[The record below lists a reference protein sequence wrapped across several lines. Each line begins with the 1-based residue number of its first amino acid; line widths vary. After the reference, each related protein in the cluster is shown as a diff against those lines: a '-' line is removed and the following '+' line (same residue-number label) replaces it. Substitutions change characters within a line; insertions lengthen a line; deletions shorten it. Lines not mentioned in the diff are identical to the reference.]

1 MSVPRRTIL
10 AACAAGMLAG
20 CSTFDDVFLP
30 PADEQGTEVFAQ
42 GVAGPALGTGT
53 FEPEGVTPGQ
63 PTGTA
68 VGQRVQQ
75 LRGDLQRL
83 QSQLSNENG
92 RLQQLRT
99 DARSTAGIYHTLV
112 GDINARLQVGTTPG
126 NPNLVAMWNEAQR
139 ELQRVEVQ
147 LSDMTGLSNDS
158 ASTSSLAAYLLGATR
173 ATYGLSGAVDEDHRQ
188 LAVLEDEVNQ
198 TVVLIDRLMTEL
210 TEDIQR
216 TTNYAAT
223 ERANLTT
230 LSVAVRNGE
239 FLGGSLANRAFG
251 VPPPPFPGGGASLVG
266 RTAPLVVIR
275 FDQPQVQYEQALFS
289 AVNRALERRPNAGF
303 DLVGVAPAGGTP
315 AQVALASG
323 RTQRHAEQ
331 VLRSLMSMGL
341 PAERVSLSSTTAPAA
356 QVDEVHVYVR

>member
-1 MSVPRRTIL
+1 MSLPRTTVL
-10 AACAAGMLAG
+10 AACLAGMLGG
-20 CSTFDDVFLP
+20 CSAFEDTFLP
-30 PADEQGTEVFAQ
+30 AADEGGTEVYAQ
-42 GVAGPALGTGT
+42 GTAGPALGTGT
-53 FEPEGVTPGQ
+53 FEPEGVTPGA

-75 LRGDLQRL
+75 LRSDLQRL
-83 QSQLSNENG
+83 QSELSAENG
-92 RLQQLRT
+92 SLQQLRG
-99 DARSTAGIYHTLV
+99 DARNTAGAYHALV
-112 GDINARLQVGTTPG
+112 GNINARLQVGTTPG
-126 NPNLVAMWNEAQR
+126 NPNLVAQWNQAQQQ
-139 ELQRVEVQ
+139 LQQVEGQ
-147 LSDMTGLSNDS
+147 LAQMSGLSNQS

-216 TTNYAAT
+216 TTAYTAT
-223 ERANLTT
+223 ERANLTA

-239 FLGGSLANRAFG
+239 YLGGSLANRAFG
-251 VPPPPFPGGGASLVG
+251 VPPPPFPGGAAALVG

-303 DLVGVAPAGGTP
+303 DLVGVAPASGTP

-323 RTQRHAEQ
+323 RTQRHAET
-331 VLRSLMSMGL
+331 VLRSLMNMGL
-341 PAERVSLSSTTAPAA
+341 PAERVSLSSTTNPAA